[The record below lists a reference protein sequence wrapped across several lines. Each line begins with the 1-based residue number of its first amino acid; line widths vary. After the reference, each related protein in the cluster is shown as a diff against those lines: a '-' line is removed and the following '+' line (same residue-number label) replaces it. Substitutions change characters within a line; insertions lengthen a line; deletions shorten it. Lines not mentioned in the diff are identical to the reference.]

1 MKISKEILLTLDSLF
16 FMPLKQNETLEIRDE
31 SIKAFLK
38 SKSIPWDDIL
48 DNINYEEKYE

>member
-38 SKSIPWDDIL
+38 SKSITWDDIL